1 MAKKPKIKK
10 TKKRKQRE
18 PLVTVEPQCDL
29 GIELSEEVQR
39 ECETVRFLGHHVVD
53 RLCDTGR
60 HDWLAGSLGLDL
72 AALCEGVMRNY
83 VTDLIDEAR
92 AARKEAAGR

>member
-1 MAKKPKIKK
+1 MAKKAKIRE

-29 GIELSEEVQR
+29 GIQFSKEFQTEGQS
-39 ECETVRFLGHHVVD
+39 VRLLGHRVVD
-53 RLCDTGR
+53 LLCDTGR
-60 HDWLAGSLGLDL
+60 HDWLAGSLGVDL
-72 AALCEGVMRNY
+72 AALCEDVIRDY

-92 AARKEAAGR
+92 AARKEVPRG

>member
-1 MAKKPKIKK
+1 MAKNAKIKK

-29 GIELSEEVQR
+29 GIQFSKEFQTEGES
-39 ECETVRFLGHHVVD
+39 VRLLGYRVVD
-53 RLCDTGR
+53 LLCDTGR
-60 HDWLAGSLGLDL
+60 HDWLAGSLSVDL
-72 AALCEGVMRNY
+72 AALCEDVIRNY

-92 AARKEAAGR
+92 AARKEVARG